1 MIGTFLMISTSSITV
16 QSFGKI
22 ILSTR
27 VRMRKCG
34 VCMFFCHAPSH
45 GGPFARVGYSLNS
58 YCAQGQ
64 HFETLATAVRQQMK
78 NKNAYYLVG
87 KLH

>member
-34 VCMFFCHAPSH
+34 VCMFFVTL
-45 GGPFARVGYSLNS
+45 RVMAGRSL
-58 YCAQGQ
+58 
-64 HFETLATAVRQQMK
+64 EWDIL
-78 NKNAYYLVG
+78 
-87 KLH
+87 